1 MKLKKKAINTHK
13 REKDEMKIKKTGK
26 IITKME

>member
-1 MKLKKKAINTHK
+1 MKLERKAINAHK
-13 REKDEMKIKKTGK
+13 REKDEMKIETGK